1 MRIAYSISFLLLT
14 ACGPKTP
21 PVATADAPTETVET
35 VETETKEGEAEEGEA
50 ETIGIPTPTDNAP
63 VELVPDA
70 LIPDDEAPTPDLAP
84 RKPDNADL
92 NVTLTFADG
101 TTKKGHVRR
110 VEVSKD
116 WYGETEWS
124 DATGRLTITLEAAGS
139 ETELTWADLSSVR
152 IVPKSVSKDASCTY
166 DSGYTPWMYT
176 CELATT
182 ATARAKDGRRFAV
195 ADHHKWRFV
204 FDDDTQQEF
213 WIYKLPARQQ
223 DEGGVEFGLDHGEN
237 YAIYGNLQQQLRSD
251 VRTMVK
257 SIRIQ

>member
-1 MRIAYSISFLLLT
+1 MGVGGPRVYPPRAPRRHDHGP
-14 ACGPKTP
+14 CGVGLQRPGLDVERRDP
-21 PVATADAPTETVET
+21 PDP
-35 VETETKEGEAEEGEA
+35 
-50 ETIGIPTPTDNAP
+50 AP
-63 VELVPDA
+63 VELNESELSPDA
-70 LIPDDEAPTPDLAP
+70 LVPDEEAPTPELAP

-110 VEVSKD
+110 IEVSKD

-124 DATGRLTITLEAAGS
+124 DAAGRLTITLEAAGS
-139 ETELTWADLSSVR
+139 EAELTWAELSSVS
-152 IVPKSVSKDASCTY
+152 ITPKSVSRDASCTY

-182 ATARAKDGRRFAV
+182 ATARARDGRRFAV

>member
-1 MRIAYSISFLLLT
+1 
-14 ACGPKTP
+14 
-21 PVATADAPTETVET
+21 VTEA
-35 VETETKEGEAEEGEA
+35 ETKEGETEAVEPREGE
-50 ETIGIPTPTDNAP
+50 TISIPTPTENAP
-63 VELVPDA
+63 VELTPDA
-70 LIPDDEAPTPDLAP
+70 LIPDDEAPTPELALH
-84 RKPDNADL
+84 KADNADL
-92 NVTLTFADG
+92 TVTLTFADG
-101 TTKKGHVRR
+101 TSKKGHVRR
-110 VEVSKD
+110 IEVSKD

-124 DATGRLTITLEAAGS
+124 DSAARLTVTLEAAGS
-139 ETELTWADLSSVR
+139 ETELTWAELSSVS
-152 IVPKSVSKDASCTY
+152 IIPKSVSKDASCTY

-182 ATARAKDGRRFAV
+182 ATARAKDGRRFVV

-213 WIYKLPARQQ
+213 WIYKLPAREQ